1 MIDNTN
7 DPALRAYI
15 EHKRAMRRQEAACG
29 GSYKPYKPIAPETT
43 LKVPKVKSA
52 ETPETPEAPKNAEET
67 ASNIE
72 LLFNLLQEFK
82 SINNNLHLIQRELKN
97 INKTLDRRM

>member
-15 EHKRAMRRQEAACG
+15 EHKRAMRRQEAARG
-29 GSYKPYKPIAPETT
+29 GSYNPYIPIAPETT

-52 ETPETPEAPKNAEET
+52 EISGEAAETPETGADANEINILLVQELKN
-67 ASNIE
+67 
-72 LLFNLLQEFK
+72 
-82 SINNNLHLIQRELKN
+82 INNNLHLIQRELKN
-97 INKTLDRRM
+97 INKSLARRK